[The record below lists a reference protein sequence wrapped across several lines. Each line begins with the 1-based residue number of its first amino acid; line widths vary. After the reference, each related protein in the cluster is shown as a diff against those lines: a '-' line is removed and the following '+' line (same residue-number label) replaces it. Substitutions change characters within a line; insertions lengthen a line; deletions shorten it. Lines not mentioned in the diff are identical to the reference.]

1 MTRRDPGRPARRWRP
16 AAGATAGLVLLLA
29 GPPAF
34 AGGDPV
40 AGEAVAGRCQA
51 CHGSDGNSPSP
62 LFPHLAGQYE
72 DYLLKTLEDYRSG
85 AREDPVMRSFAEQL
99 SEEEMADVAAFYAT
113 QESGLF
119 TIELTR

>member
-1 MTRRDPGRPARRWRP
+1 MKRRGPGRPVRR
-16 AAGATAGLVLLLA
+16 AMGVVAGLVLLLA

-34 AGGDPV
+34 AGGDPE
-40 AGEAVAGRCQA
+40 AGEEVAGRCQA

-85 AREDPVMRSFAEQL
+85 AREDPVMQSFAQQL
-99 SEEEMADVAAFYAT
+99 SEEEMADVAAFYAK
-113 QESGLF
+113 QKSGLF
-119 TIELTR
+119 TIESSR

>member
-1 MTRRDPGRPARRWRP
+1 MKRRGPDRPVRRGGR
-16 AAGATAGLVLLLA
+16 AAGVVAGLAMLLA

-40 AGEAVAGRCQA
+40 AGEKVAERCQA
-51 CHGSDGNSPSP
+51 CHGTDGNSPAP

-85 AREDPVMRSFAEQL
+85 ERENAIMQGFAQQL
-99 SEEEMADVAAFYAT
+99 SDEEMADVAAFYASRKG
-113 QESGLF
+113 ELF

>member
-1 MTRRDPGRPARRWRP
+1 MMRRDPGRPARRVRR
-16 AAGATAGLVLLLA
+16 AAGAVAGLLLSFA

-40 AGEAVAGRCQA
+40 AGEKVAERCQA
-51 CHGSDGNSPSP
+51 CHGSDGNSPAP

-72 DYLLKTLEDYRSG
+72 DYLLKTLEDYRTG

-99 SEEEMADVAAFYAT
+99 SEEEMADVAAFYAR

-119 TIELTR
+119 TIDPTR

>member
-1 MTRRDPGRPARRWRP
+1 MMRRDLVRPARR
-16 AAGATAGLVLLLA
+16 AVGVTAGLVLLIA

-40 AGEAVAGRCQA
+40 AGEKVAGRCQA

-85 AREDPVMRSFAEQL
+85 AREDPVMQGFAWQL
-99 SEEEMADVAAFYAT
+99 SEEEMADVAAFYAR
-113 QESGLF
+113 QKSGLF
-119 TIELTR
+119 TIESSR

>member
-1 MTRRDPGRPARRWRP
+1 MRRDPGRPARQVRR
-16 AAGATAGLVLLLA
+16 AAGAVAGFLLSFA

-40 AGEAVAGRCQA
+40 AGEKVAERCQA
-51 CHGSDGNSPSP
+51 CHGSDGNSPAP

-72 DYLLKTLEDYRSG
+72 DYLLKTLEDYRTG

-99 SEEEMADVAAFYAT
+99 SEEEMADVAAFYAR

-119 TIELTR
+119 TIDPTR